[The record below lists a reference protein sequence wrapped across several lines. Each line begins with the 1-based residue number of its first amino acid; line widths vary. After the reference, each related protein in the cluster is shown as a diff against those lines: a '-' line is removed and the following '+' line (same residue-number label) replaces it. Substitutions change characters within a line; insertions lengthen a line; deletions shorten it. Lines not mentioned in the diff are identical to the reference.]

1 MKVVV
6 IQGPN
11 LNMLGVR
18 EQNIY
23 GPMKL
28 EQIHAQMKEF
38 GESNGLEVE
47 FFQSIHFH
55 QGVILNKFCSL

>member
-11 LNMLGVR
+11 LNMLGHR

-23 GPMKL
+23 G
-28 EQIHAQMKEF
+28 
-38 GESNGLEVE
+38 SNEVRRYP
-47 FFQSIHFH
+47 
-55 QGVILNKFCSL
+55 